1 MAKGKDGGKP
11 SERISD
17 EVYST
22 PLVKTT
28 TKVGMARRQRKT
40 KKSQV
45 IIYFITKYSRTWLR
59 FSECVQ
65 GVTKRMAP

>member
-1 MAKGKDGGKP
+1 MAKGKDGGNP

-28 TKVGMARRQRKT
+28 IKVGMARRQRKA

-45 IIYFITKYSRTWLR
+45 ILYFLTKYSRT
-59 FSECVQ
+59 
-65 GVTKRMAP
+65 